1 VLKLKMLVPTLA
13 VPLSIGLAAPAVLG
27 ATGHGAA
34 TSSSSTT
41 TTTKKTTATTS
52 KPTTPTTSK
61 PTTPTTSK
69 PTTHHTTDYEAVAGV
84 FKTRATATK
93 TVDALAAKGLKDFKV
108 ESDGKRRFEVEH
120 PFTTLAEAKTQQAAL
135 VTDGYKAASAERS

>member
-27 ATGHGAA
+27 ATGHAAA
-34 TSSSSTT
+34 TSSSTTT
-41 TTTKKTTATTS
+41 TTTKKTTT
-52 KPTTPTTSK
+52 
-61 PTTPTTSK
+61 TTSK
-69 PTTHHTTDYEAVAGV
+69 PTTHHTTDFEAVAGV

-93 TVDALAAKGLKDFKV
+93 TVAALAAKGFKAFKV
-108 ESDGKRRFEVEH
+108 ESDGKRGFEVEQ

-135 VTDGYKAASAERS
+135 VKDGYKAASAERS